1 MVKVITAENA
11 GFCFGVKRAVETVYE
26 EAKKQQP
33 VYTFGPII
41 HNDVVVR
48 DLEKKGVRVIHSV
61 EEAAKL
67 TSGTVI
73 IRSHG
78 VSKETL
84 EALKANTA
92 IHVVDATCP
101 FVQRIHDVIAEQSAA
116 GRKIVIIG
124 NKGHAEV
131 EGHIGWSSRGAEV
144 IETEEEAR
152 AFTCA
157 PEEPL
162 CIVAQT
168 TFNAKKFE
176 ELVAIL
182 NERGYNKYVMNTICN
197 ATSIRQEEA
206 RRIAS
211 AVDIMIVIGGKN
223 SSNSAKLFDICS
235 KECDNT
241 FFIETREDLELHLTG
256 SETVGITA
264 GASTPNIII
273 EEVQSYVRT

>member
-1 MVKVITAENA
+1 MVKVITAKNA

-26 EAKKQQP
+26 EAEKQQP

-48 DLEKKGVRVIHSV
+48 DLEKKGVRVINSL
-61 EEAAKL
+61 EEAAEL
-67 TSGTVI
+67 TEGTVI
-73 IRSHG
+73 IHSHG
-78 VSKETL
+78 VSRATL
-84 EALKANTA
+84 DALASNPA
-92 IHVVDATCP
+92 IRVVDATCP
-101 FVQRIHDVIAEQSAA
+101 FVQRIHDVIAKQSAE

-131 EGHIGWSSRGAEV
+131 EGHIGWSVNGAEV

-152 AFTCA
+152 AFECD
-157 PEEPL
+157 PETPL

-176 ELVAIL
+176 DLVAIL
-182 NERGYNKYVMNTICN
+182 DERRYNRYVMNTICN

-211 AVDIMIVIGGKN
+211 GVDLMIVIGGKN

-235 KECDNT
+235 KECENT

-264 GASTPNIII
+264 GASTPNNII

>member
-84 EALKANTA
+84 EA
-92 IHVVDATCP
+92 
-101 FVQRIHDVIAEQSAA
+101 
-116 GRKIVIIG
+116 G
-124 NKGHAEV
+124 N
-131 EGHIGWSSRGAEV
+131 
-144 IETEEEAR
+144 
-152 AFTCA
+152 
-157 PEEPL
+157 
-162 CIVAQT
+162 
-168 TFNAKKFE
+168 
-176 ELVAIL
+176 
-182 NERGYNKYVMNTICN
+182 
-197 ATSIRQEEA
+197 
-206 RRIAS
+206 AS
-211 AVDIMIVIGGKN
+211 
-223 SSNSAKLFDICS
+223 
-235 KECDNT
+235 
-241 FFIETREDLELHLTG
+241 
-256 SETVGITA
+256 
-264 GASTPNIII
+264 
-273 EEVQSYVRT
+273 